1 MQIRMLFAYNTNM
14 SSVSEANN
22 LEKELQRA
30 ISQQQ
35 NVQIIYIGS
44 NNKATQRTIRPI
56 EVVGNRLKAY
66 CLTRKAP
73 TVFAIGNIL
82 AIQPV
87 VSDRA
92 V

>member
-1 MQIRMLFAYNTNM
+1 M
-14 SSVSEANN
+14 
-22 LEKELQRA
+22 EKELQRA

-44 NNKATQRTIRPI
+44 NDQATQRTIRPI
-56 EVVGNRLKAY
+56 EVLGNRLKAY

-73 TVFAIGNIL
+73 RVFVIGNIL

-87 VSDRA
+87 VTGRA